1 LCINIGRN
9 TNVIRNS
16 RGFSLA
22 LSIFIGILLTGVSLA
37 MMVRS
42 SSEVQVALGH
52 NTSANALNAAES
64 AGTTTI
70 QAILDRGN
78 GIAIPDGAS
87 NTLISHLCK
96 SNPVWVLVEQGGG
109 TYRSIST
116 ISGATPIYLDKN
128 GGVVNRDSDAFDP
141 VLLSAALDPVT
152 RVPYETITGN
162 AVIKESA
169 PLVLDDDDGNVT
181 TTAKTANSTLG
192 LTGLAA
198 NPGCTSAT
206 SNPLTKDADG
216 NITAVSFLPGA
227 TGKPGL
233 TWTGSE
239 VDPATGDIIITNRK
253 VGKAGSNNE
262 VWGQARLKNFRLNV
276 VEVIANPSTH
286 KPSGAF
292 RLVYTFDALA
302 EGQIRTPS
310 GKVIG
315 RQIIQ
320 APDILVVEV
329 KQNSLANTNF
339 SQYSFFID
347 DSDVCYGT
355 NQTIT
360 GKAHVNRGICFFA
373 PNSGEKKIEFTGEFT
388 TAQCQFSAG
397 SCPYGTVGRPEA
409 ANFSGGAKFK
419 EDGIGYIEK
428 PSNGNYQIK
437 AALFG
442 QLDPSTNPQDDLLKN
457 SEIRTQIGINSSS
470 ASASAPPPAGVYWV
484 NPTDKAASNT
494 DPAAYSDW
502 LTKAT
507 TNKATNPNNAESNLL
522 SGIYIQ
528 GDVDYVNLYAAQSSG
543 ASDPNLQIVEIQQT
557 TAGNTRKTRFTL
569 DKSADTTKV
578 EVASASGAYGS
589 PIVYNKS
596 LNGVIFIDGNV
607 GDNTKACPPSS
618 KSSCRGVISIPGND
632 LPAGITAPANL
643 SVGPPSNPNSVKDT
657 PSVQKDWGLTL
668 AVNGDVAIQDNLN
681 YQVDPR
687 GADRQ
692 FGTNPDTGVDDD
704 PSSAEAKNALGIL
717 AFDQRQ
723 YKKEDGTAASPINVE
738 GTIYWGQGLKDNV
751 RLGRDPA
758 DSTDVDV
765 VDIQAS
771 LYGYSETLNY
781 DNSRLAEYIQVLG
794 GEIMTKAKGDYSFG
808 CNSSVTPP
816 GGKPFTSSFCSG
828 SKVKIIGDKRFSD
841 GTVAPPGFP
850 KAKTSAAIPTY
861 SASAVGKQSI
871 GKIRWQTLTYQ
882 PN

>member
-1 LCINIGRN
+1 
-9 TNVIRNS
+9 
-16 RGFSLA
+16 
-22 LSIFIGILLTGVSLA
+22 

-42 SSEVQVALGH
+42 SSEVQVALGN

-64 AGTTTI
+64 SGTTTI

-87 NTLISHLCK
+87 NTLIPYLCK

-116 ISGATPIYLDKN
+116 TSATSPIYLDKN
-128 GGVVNRDSDAFDP
+128 GEVSTADDAFDP
-141 VLLSAALDPVT
+141 VSLSAAVDPAT
-152 RVPYETITGN
+152 RVPYETMKGPG
-162 AVIKESA
+162 VIKESA
-169 PLVLDDDDGNVT
+169 PLVPDDDDSEDIT

-192 LTGLAA
+192 LTGLPA
-198 NPGCTSAT
+198 NPSCDAAT
-206 SNPLTKDADG
+206 SNPFTKDADG

-227 TGKPGL
+227 PGKPGL

-253 VGKAGSNNE
+253 VGNSGSNNE
-262 VWGQARLKNFRLNV
+262 VWGQARLKNFKLNV
-276 VEVIANPSTH
+276 VEVIANPTTH

-310 GKVIG
+310 GRVIG

-360 GKAHVNRGICFFA
+360 GKAHINSDMCFFV

-388 TAQCQFSAG
+388 TAQCQFSTG
-397 SCPYGTVGRPEA
+397 SCPYGTIDHPEA

-428 PSNGNYQIK
+428 PSSGNYQIK

-442 QLDPSTNPQDDLLKN
+442 QLDPSTNPQDDILKN
-457 SEIRTQIGINSSS
+457 SEIRTQIGINPSST
-470 ASASAPPPAGVYWV
+470 SAPPPAGVYWV
-484 NPTDKAASNT
+484 NPTDKPANAT
-494 DPAAYSDW
+494 DPSAYSDW

-507 TNKATNPNNAESNLL
+507 ANKTINPNNAESNLL
-522 SGIYIQ
+522 SGVYIQ

-543 ASDPNLQIVEIQQT
+543 ASDPDLQIVEIQQT
-557 TAGNTRKTRFTL
+557 TAGNTQKTRFTL
-569 DKSADTTKV
+569 DKSANTTKV
-578 EVASASGAYGS
+578 EVASSPGAYGL

-607 GDNTKACPPSS
+607 GDNTKTCPPSN
-618 KSSCRGVISIPGND
+618 KSICRGVISVPGND
-632 LPAGITAPANL
+632 LPSGTTAPATL
-643 SVGPPSNPNSVKDT
+643 SVGPPSSPDSIKDT
-657 PSVQKDWGLTL
+657 PSIQKDWGLTL
-668 AVNGDVAIQDNLN
+668 AVNGDIAIQDNLN

-687 GADRQ
+687 GADRE
-692 FGTNPDTGVDDD
+692 FGKKNPDTGGDDD
-704 PSSAEAKNALGIL
+704 PPLAEVKNALGIV
-717 AFDQRQ
+717 AFDKRQ
-723 YKKEDGTAASPINVE
+723 YKNEDGTVSSPINLE

-758 DSTDVDV
+758 DSRDVDV

-816 GGKPFTSSFCSG
+816 GGSPFTSSFCSG

-850 KAKTSAAIPTY
+850 KSKTSATTPTY

-871 GKIRWQTLTYQ
+871 GKIRWQTLSYQ